1 MGGIASKGQLRM
13 SFLRWAVV
21 TVPLI
26 LLFGFVSGRSV
37 PVGSENGW
45 YMALAKPAL
54 NPPGWVFPVVWT
66 TLYVMIGLALAM
78 ILNARGA
85 RQRPLAVGLFAA
97 QFVLNLLWT
106 PTFFGAHKIGASVI
120 VIFAMLILSIAAT
133 IVFARIRPAAAWLMV
148 PYMVWISFAGVLA
161 FSIGQLNPDAE
172 TLAPASHTSQML

>member
-13 SFLRWAVV
+13 SVLRWAVV

-26 LLFGFVSGRSV
+26 LLLGFVSGRSV

-66 TLYVMIGLALAM
+66 TLYVMIGVALAM

-120 VIFAMLILSIAAT
+120 VIVAMLILSIAAT
-133 IVFARIRPAAAWLMV
+133 VVFARIRSAAAWLMV

>member
-1 MGGIASKGQLRM
+1 M

-26 LLFGFVSGRSV
+26 LLLGFVSGRSV

-66 TLYVMIGLALAM
+66 TLYVMIGVALAM

-106 PTFFGAHKIGASVI
+106 PTFFGAHKIGAAVI
-120 VIFAMLILSIAAT
+120 VIVAMLILSIAAT

>member
-26 LLFGFVSGRSV
+26 LLLGFVSGRSV

-66 TLYVMIGLALAM
+66 TLYVMIGVALAM

-106 PTFFGAHKIGASVI
+106 PTFFGAHKIGAAVI
-120 VIFAMLILSIAAT
+120 VIVAMLILSIAAT